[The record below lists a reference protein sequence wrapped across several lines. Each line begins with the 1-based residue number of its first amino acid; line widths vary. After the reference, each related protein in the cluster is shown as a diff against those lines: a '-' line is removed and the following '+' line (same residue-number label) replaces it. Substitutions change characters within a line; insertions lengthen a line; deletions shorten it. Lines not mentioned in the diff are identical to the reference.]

1 MVNAG
6 LIVKVNDA
14 EAVPPRLSVTVAV
27 IGNEPEE
34 LVLPPITPVEG
45 VSVMPGGRLADGMD
59 QV

>member
-34 LVLPPITPVEG
+34 LVLPPITPVEE
-45 VSVMPGGRLADGMD
+45 
-59 QV
+59 